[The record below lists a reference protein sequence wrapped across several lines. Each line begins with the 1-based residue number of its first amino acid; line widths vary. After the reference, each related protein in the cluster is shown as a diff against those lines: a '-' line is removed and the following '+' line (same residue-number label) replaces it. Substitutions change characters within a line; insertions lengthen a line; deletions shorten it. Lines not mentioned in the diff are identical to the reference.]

1 MIRIAGG
8 QVLTPTGL
16 VEADVWVEND
26 TVVAVGSSGS
36 RGDVQILDATGMLVG
51 PGLVDLHTHLRDPG
65 QTWKE
70 DIATGSRAAAAGGY
84 TAVVAMP
91 NTEPPLDT
99 PERVHAVRRAGEE
112 AGHVRVAVAGAMTEG
127 RTGERPSDIASL
139 YRTGVRMFTD
149 DGDSVGDAA
158 VLERVMGL
166 TAGLPGAVVA
176 QHAEDTAISAGGHMH
191 DGGVS
196 AQLKITGIPASAE
209 YLVVERDLGLVA
221 STGATYHA
229 QHLSSALTV
238 ELIREAKD
246 AGLRVTA
253 EVTPHHLTFDDS
265 ALSTLDPDLKMYPPL
280 RSAADRQALRE
291 ALVDGAIDVVATDH
305 APHTSTE
312 KDVPFAQAP
321 RGVIGLETA
330 APAVWEVVAD
340 PRRFFEVMAITPAVI
355 SGLER
360 HGRPVEQGSPAN
372 LVVFDPAQV
381 WVPEQFHSKSSNSPY
396 RGMKMTGRV
405 IMTLFEGQVTHQL
418 EGVT

>member
-16 VEADVWVEND
+16 VEADVWVENN
-26 TVVAVGSSGS
+26 TVVAVGSSRS
-36 RGDVQILDATGMLVG
+36 RGGAQILDATGMLVG
-51 PGLVDLHTHLRDPG
+51 PGMVDLHTHLREPG

-99 PERVHAVRRAGEE
+99 PERVSAVRRAGEE
-112 AGHVRVAVAGAMTEG
+112 AGHVLVAVAGAMTEG

-176 QHAEDTAISAGGHMH
+176 QHAEDTATSAGGHMH

-196 AQLKITGIPASAE
+196 AELEITGIPASAE

-221 STGATYHA
+221 LTGATYHA
-229 QHLSSALTV
+229 QHVSSARTV

-253 EVTPHHLTFDDS
+253 EVTPHHLTFDES
-265 ALSTLDPDLKMYPPL
+265 SLSTLDPDLKMYPPL

-312 KDVPFAQAP
+312 KDVPFVHAP

-330 APAVWEVVAD
+330 APAVWEVVAN

-360 HGRPVEQGSPAN
+360 HGRPVEPGSPAN

-381 WVPEQFHSKSSNSPY
+381 WVPEEFHSKSSNSPY

-418 EGVT
+418 EGMT

>member
-16 VEADVWVEND
+16 VEADVWVENN
-26 TVVAVGSSGS
+26 TVVAVGSSRS
-36 RGDVQILDATGMLVG
+36 RGGAQILDATGMLVG
-51 PGLVDLHTHLRDPG
+51 PGMVDLHTHLREPG

-70 DIATGSRAAAAGGY
+70 DIATGSQAAAAGGY

-99 PERVHAVRRAGEE
+99 PERVSAVRRAGEE
-112 AGHVRVAVAGAMTEG
+112 AGHVLVAVAGAMTEG

-139 YRTGVRMFTD
+139 HRTGVRMFTD

-158 VLERVMGL
+158 VLEKVMGL

-196 AQLKITGIPASAE
+196 AELEITGIPASAE

-221 STGATYHA
+221 LTGATYHA
-229 QHLSSALTV
+229 QHVSSAPTV

-253 EVTPHHLTFDDS
+253 EVTPHHLTFDES
-265 ALSTLDPDLKMYPPL
+265 SLSTLDPDLKMYPPL

-312 KDVPFAQAP
+312 KDVPFVQAP

-330 APAVWEVVAD
+330 APAVWEVVAN

-360 HGRPVEQGSPAN
+360 HGRPVEPGSPAN

-381 WVPEQFHSKSSNSPY
+381 WVPEEFHSKSSNSPY

-418 EGVT
+418 EGTT